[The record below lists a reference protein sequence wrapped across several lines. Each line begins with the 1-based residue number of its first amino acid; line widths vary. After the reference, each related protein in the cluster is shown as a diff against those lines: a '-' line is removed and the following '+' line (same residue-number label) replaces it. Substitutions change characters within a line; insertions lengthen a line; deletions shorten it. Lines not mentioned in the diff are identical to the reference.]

1 MEALNIEFVNR
12 ISQRWL
18 EFDTVY
24 FGGGTPSAIPTEYLS
39 YFLQQVHKTGL
50 VTEGAEVTAEAN
62 PCDVGQF
69 AALFKAGVRRLS
81 LGIQST
87 NDRALRAL
95 GRTHAAEDAA
105 KAVEGARRAGFT
117 NVSIDLI
124 FGAPG
129 QTTTEWQCDLEQALT
144 LAPDHISLY
153 GLTIEPGT
161 PFAKQQAS
169 GDLVLP
175 VEDDHQA
182 AMYDLALQLTESA
195 GLNQYE
201 ISNFARPGFES
212 RHNLSCWRGDTYVGV
227 GLSAHSYDGSTRSW
241 NVRSLNEYLNR
252 MEEGQSPIE
261 GSESIGEETRSIERI
276 MLGLRTR
283 DGIDSHL
290 VRSENAIS
298 RLVSENLIQRRGDRI
313 TLTRQGKV
321 IADSVCEE
329 LVRDL

>member
-1 MEALNIEFVNR
+1 MEARTFEFMNR
-12 ISQRWL
+12 ISQTWL

-24 FGGGTPSAIPTEYLS
+24 FGGGTPSAISTEYLS
-39 YFLQQVHKTGL
+39 RFLQQVHKTAL
-50 VTEGAEVTAEAN
+50 ITEGAEVTAEAN
-62 PCDVGQF
+62 PSDVGQF
-69 AALFKAGVRRLS
+69 DALFKAGVRRLS

-87 NDRALRAL
+87 NERVLRSL
-95 GRTHAAEDAA
+95 GRTHKAEDAA
-105 KAVEGARRAGFT
+105 KAIEGARRAGFI

-129 QTTTEWQCDLEQALT
+129 QTTNEWQCDLEQILS
-144 LAPDHISLY
+144 LAPNHISIY

-161 PFAKQQAS
+161 PFAKQHAF
-169 GDLVLP
+169 GDLALP
-175 VEDDHQA
+175 VEDDQA
-182 AMYDLALQLTESA
+182 AMYDIALQLTKSA

-201 ISNFARPGFES
+201 LSNFARPGFES
-212 RHNLSCWRGDTYVGV
+212 RHNLSCWRGDTYMGL

-241 NVRSLNEYLNR
+241 NIRSLNEYLKR
-252 MEEGQSPIE
+252 IEENQSPVE
-261 GSESIGEETRSIERI
+261 SSESIGEETRSIERI

-290 VRSENAIS
+290 VHNEDAIS
-298 RLVSENLIQRRGDRI
+298 KLVSENLIQRNGDRI